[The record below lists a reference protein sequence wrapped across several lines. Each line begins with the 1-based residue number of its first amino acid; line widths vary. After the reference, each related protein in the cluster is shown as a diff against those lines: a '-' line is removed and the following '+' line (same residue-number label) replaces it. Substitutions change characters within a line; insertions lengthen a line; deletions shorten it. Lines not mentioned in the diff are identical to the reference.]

1 MGESI
6 SITNV
11 ELVVEDVSAK
21 LANVEAEVKEIED
34 GLELLMHAVDSQSLK
49 DFLNCIKYK
58 AKSLCDIHIAETF
71 NSISDLEARL
81 TMLREQAVS
90 IGVLPG
96 LTNPTFETDDGD
108 IVDIDEKPVQKR
120 TGRKKNSV
128 NVDEVQEENAKT
140 LNEIFKNDDNDKFM
154 KVK

>member
-58 AKSLCDIHIAETF
+58 AKNICDIHIAETYACVA
-71 NSISDLEARL
+71 NLEDEL
-81 TMLREQAVS
+81 TMLREQSVS
-90 IGVLPG
+90 IGELPG
-96 LTNPTFETDDGD
+96 LKMQTIENEDGT
-108 IVDIDEKPVQKR
+108 VDIDEKPVQKR

-140 LNEIFKNDDNDKFM
+140 LNEIFKNDDKFM
-154 KVK
+154 KVQ

>member
-49 DFLNCIKYK
+49 DFMNCIKYK
-58 AKSLCDIHIAETF
+58 AKNICDIHIAETF
-71 NSISDLEARL
+71 NSITDLEAGL
-81 TMLREQAVS
+81 VMLREQSVS
-90 IGVLPG
+90 IGELPG
-96 LTNPTFETDDGD
+96 LTARTVETDDGD
-108 IVDIDEKPVQKR
+108 IVDIDEKPKKKYQ
-120 TGRKKNSV
+120 RKKKEPESL
-128 NVDEVQEENAKT
+128 DD
-140 LNEIFKNDDNDKFM
+140 IFNDNDKFM
-154 KVK
+154 KVQ

>member
-34 GLELLMHAVDSQSLK
+34 GLELLMHSVDSNALK

-58 AKSLCDIHIAETF
+58 AKNICDIHIAETF
-71 NSISDLEARL
+71 NSITDLEAGL
-81 TMLREQAVS
+81 VMLREQSVS
-90 IGVLPG
+90 IGELPG
-96 LTNPTFETDDGD
+96 LTARTVETDDGD
-108 IVDIDEKPVQKR
+108 IVDIDEKPKKKYQ
-120 TGRKKNSV
+120 RKKKEPESL
-128 NVDEVQEENAKT
+128 DD
-140 LNEIFKNDDNDKFM
+140 IFNDDDKFM
-154 KVK
+154 KVQ